1 MAKKKR
7 GKIFATD
14 ITTDSLPYYKKDR
27 LQIENKTKY
36 RQAVHRNNQKNL
48 KHTKECSNLF
58 TIKEMQIKTRA
69 RNNFSL
75 LELQKSRN
83 WTAHSVARLRKK
95 HILLL
100 GTKLLLSPIT
110 LQFNSIYQN

>member
-1 MAKKKR
+1 M
-7 GKIFATD
+7 
-14 ITTDSLPYYKKDR
+14 
-27 LQIENKTKY
+27 LQIKNETKY
-36 RQAVHRNNQKNL
+36 RQAVQRNNQKNL
-48 KHTKECSNLF
+48 KHTKECSTLF

-75 LELQKSRN
+75 LKLQKSRN

-95 HILLL
+95 HILLM
-100 GTKLLLSPIT
+100 GMKSLLSPIT